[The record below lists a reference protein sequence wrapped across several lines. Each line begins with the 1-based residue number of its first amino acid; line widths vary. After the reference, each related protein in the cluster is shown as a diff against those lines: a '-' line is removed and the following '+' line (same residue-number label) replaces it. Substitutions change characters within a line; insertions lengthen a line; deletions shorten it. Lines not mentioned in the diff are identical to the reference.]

1 MQVGVEIGGTFTDL
15 VAYDNE
21 GNITNCK
28 VFSTPESPEKGALD
42 ALKAWGG
49 EMKNVEVL
57 IHGSTVATNAVLE
70 RKGASTLFLT
80 TKGFKDI
87 LEIQRHERTMVYDLF
102 YKKSDP
108 LSLEIS
114 YSKLMKE
121 LQQMDP

>member
-49 EMKNVEVL
+49 EMETTDW
-57 IHGSTVATNAVLE
+57 GDYEAYDSTVE
-70 RKGASTLFLT
+70 RVDFNRVDESITSQMGY
-80 TKGFKDI
+80 I
-87 LEIQRHERTMVYDLF
+87 EIQDLLF
-102 YKKSDP
+102 NFWLKVGPTLDTD
-108 LSLEIS
+108 
-114 YSKLMKE
+114 KLIKYAF
-121 LQQMDP
+121 QVD